1 MHIPR
6 DSELKV
12 EIGQDFGLTFDA
24 DGSVTHDDKSCLQPP
39 LDQRDYRKGE
49 TISGIH
55 GVSKCRVTLKFK
67 PKTFKPKK
75 RDAVSTHTILIGD

>member
-1 MHIPR
+1 
-6 DSELKV
+6 
-12 EIGQDFGLTFDA
+12 
-24 DGSVTHDDKSCLQPP
+24 